1 MRHPPRGGY
10 WFRPPALVWA
20 ASLHLSPAWASC
32 GCARR
37 RQARPC
43 VRLTHAGPAAQA
55 QKSGAL
61 EDRQRQWQAIESAAQ
76 RSGTCAAAAATTAG
90 SGIGSAR
97 RW

>member
-1 MRHPPRGGY
+1 
-10 WFRPPALVWA
+10 
-20 ASLHLSPAWASC
+20 
-32 GCARR
+32 
-37 RQARPC
+37 